1 MKVVFNNEIEFELEN
16 FSTTDSVNQNR
27 TFYNLDFKFNL
38 DLFYT
43 LKEYVGKNL
52 NSMQIFQE
60 SSDETPIF
68 YLEET
73 LLVLNLRTFI
83 TEKTAQ
89 LILEIYETVD

>member
-1 MKVVFNNEIEFELEN
+1 MKVIFNNEIEFELEN

>member
-1 MKVVFNNEIEFELEN
+1 MKVIFNNEIEFELEN

-27 TFYNLDFKFNL
+27 TFYNLDFKFDL

-52 NSMQIFQE
+52 NSMQIFQGT
-60 SSDETPIF
+60 SDETPIF

-73 LLVLNLRTFI
+73 LLVLNLRAFI
-83 TEKTAQ
+83 TEENAQ